1 MFKKPLSTAL
11 FGLTV
16 STGSHAFAERCS
28 AEKIQ
33 EILQPATPQNKSVNI
48 DCSVTLPLHAK
59 ITKQLIF
66 QGDAASHVVFNGNG
80 AEIQAAYATPSILI
94 QSERQNQTW
103 QVPQQIQIKN
113 CRINGSLRIHGLA
126 VNGESKNIKESSLTE
141 GHTARV
147 QHAAPHHIVLD
158 NLSMIARDN
167 NMMYFAPGA
176 HHITLKNSKFEGK
189 TSGLALYLDAETA
202 DNLIENNTFNVQTNT
217 RETIAVDGS
226 ANNKFQHNT
235 FIRPNNGAIYLYR
248 NCGEGGTIR
257 HQTPSGNLITQNRF
271 ELSRSDKLPV
281 IWIASRNGHRNYCDL
296 DQGYA
301 FGSSINN
308 DDLAQYNS
316 VTDNTFVMKKMSR
329 LYLWLTGK
337 RHKLVR
343 VNAQPNSVTGSRIVN

>member
-1 MFKKPLSTAL
+1 MTRKQLSIFMFAFGLGSTAHVWAN
-11 FGLTV
+11 G
-16 STGSHAFAERCS
+16 CS
-28 AEKIQ
+28 PEKIQ
-33 EILQPATPQNKSVNI
+33 QVLQPADSQNKSVNI
-48 DCSVTLPLHAK
+48 DCSLTLPAK
-59 ITKQLIF
+59 AKVTKQLIF
-66 QGDAASHVVFNGNG
+66 EGEQASNLTLDCNG
-80 AEIQAAYATPSILI
+80 ATIQATDAKPSVLIRSQLHNATWSI
-94 QSERQNQTW
+94 
-103 QVPQQIQIKN
+103 PQHIEIKN
-113 CRINGSLRIHGLA
+113 CSIASSLRIHGVA
-126 VNGESKNIKESSLTE
+126 SNGEGKYLRESSVRA
-141 GHTARV
+141 GHTERT
-147 QHAAPHHIVLD
+147 QQAAPHHIVLD
-158 NLSMIARDN
+158 NLSMIAGDS